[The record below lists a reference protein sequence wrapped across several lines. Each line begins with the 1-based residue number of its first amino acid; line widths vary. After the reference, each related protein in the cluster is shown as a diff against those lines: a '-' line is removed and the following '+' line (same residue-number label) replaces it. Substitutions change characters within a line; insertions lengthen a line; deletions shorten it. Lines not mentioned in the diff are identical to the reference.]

1 MSDLVYASLVILII
15 WAGIFF
21 WVLGLDR
28 RLRRLER
35 TLPDRSEQAE
45 EPQAEAATSD
55 PEQGTTTADDQSV

>member
-1 MSDLVYASLVILII
+1 MSDLAYASLVILII

-35 TLPDRSEQAE
+35 TLPARLEQEEKPPAE
-45 EPQAEAATSD
+45 PGPS
-55 PEQGTTTADDQSV
+55 GTD